1 MTHARLAAA
10 LLLVAASA
18 FATGCG
24 YSATAGS
31 SRLPPGAERVF
42 VPSFAN
48 QTADAEAGALVASA
62 LREELA
68 RRGTAGGEGAAA
80 RIEGAVTRASATP
93 VTTQGGTWRLT
104 FEVQARLVVEGK
116 EAAAATVRREVDYLG
131 EVDAIATE
139 GRRRLA
145 VRKAASDAARDIV
158 ERFEAP

>member
-1 MTHARLAAA
+1 MRARLAAA
-10 LLLVAASA
+10 LILVAAGA
-18 FATGCG
+18 AAAIGCG
-24 YSATAGS
+24 YSATAGA

-62 LREELA
+62 LREELT
-68 RRGTAGGEGAAA
+68 RRGTAGGEGAPA

-104 FEVQARLVVEGK
+104 FEVQARLVVDGK

-145 VRKAASDAARDIV
+145 IRKAASDVARDIV